1 MRALSNWPQRR
12 AGPKNLE
19 AKPSLAR
26 FISWWLSGSLRRGVS
41 GRRSIRP
48 LPGKIANCRH
58 ADGILDLVDRPVP
71 PDMELELR
79 ALHERVQYL
88 EAHISR
94 LEGRVASANH
104 AAAPE
109 AKLPGLGNAIVE
121 REALLA
127 EAESI
132 AHLGSWFWDTQTN
145 EVCWSDQLYRV
156 LGYEPG
162 SVQPSVEAF
171 LRRIHRADRA
181 LFITT
186 NRSFI
191 EGTASLPNG
200 MLPRIRVRLFREGEK
215 KQQLVELSG
224 RVVLA
229 EDGRPRRVVGIV
241 HDLTRTQAAVS
252 ALEEASE
259 ILRMANQIQGLAT
272 WRWNLSSGEVSWSK
286 EMRTLLGLD
295 PSVEPSVLALLDALH
310 PDDRELARFS
320 QEEEKLPNSGE
331 PLELRFVRPDGKIR
345 HVVSSFGTFQDSGAG
360 AERLIVGILVDVSE
374 RHALQDEL
382 RQAKKMEALG
392 RMAGGV
398 AHDFNNYLTVMMG
411 NADLLGLALQDQ
423 PSGEGLQPMVEE
435 IMTASERCQSMT
447 QRLLAFCRRRKTS
460 SRVLDIAQLAS
471 ERESMLRCLAGA
483 VVELKLE
490 CDAGPC
496 QVRVDETHFEQ
507 LLMNLVTNARDAMP
521 EGGNLLIRIYSRSDE
536 GEQSVCVEV
545 QDSGVGMD
553 KETQE
558 RVFEPFFTTKE
569 EGQGSGLGLSMVYGI
584 VQQHNG
590 RIEVNSEVGQGTCV
604 SVIFPA
610 CATQLSA

>member
-1 MRALSNWPQRR
+1 M
-12 AGPKNLE
+12 
-19 AKPSLAR
+19 
-26 FISWWLSGSLRRGVS
+26 
-41 GRRSIRP
+41 
-48 LPGKIANCRH
+48 
-58 ADGILDLVDRPVP
+58 P
-71 PDMELELR
+71 PDAELELR
-79 ALHERVQYL
+79 ALQARVHEL
-88 EAHISR
+88 ESHIAK
-94 LEGRVASANH
+94 LEGAVASANH
-104 AAAPE
+104 PTE
-109 AKLPGLGNAIVE
+109 LSGLGNAIVE

-145 EVCWSDQLYRV
+145 EVCWSDELYRM
-156 LGYEPG
+156 LGYEVG
-162 SVQPSVEAF
+162 QVQPSVEAF
-171 LRRIHRADRA
+171 LRWIHPADRA
-181 LFITT
+181 LFINT

-191 EGTASLPNG
+191 EGTATLPNG
-200 MLPRIRVRLFREGEK
+200 MLPRIRVRLVREE
-215 KQQLVELSG
+215 QELQLVELSG

-272 WRWNLSSGEVSWSK
+272 WRWNLGTGEVSWSQ
-286 EMRTLLGLD
+286 EMRVLLGLD
-295 PSVEPSVLALLDALH
+295 ASVEPSLVALLDALH

-320 QEEEKLPNSGE
+320 RKGEDLPSSGE
-331 PLELRFVRPDGKIR
+331 PLELRFVRPDGKVR
-345 HVVSSFGTFQDSGAG
+345 HVVSSFGSFQDPSPGTH
-360 AERLIVGILVDVSE
+360 RLIVGILMDVSE

-411 NADLLGLALQDQ
+411 NADLLGVALQQ
-423 PSGEGLQPMVEE
+423 QVGGETLLPMVSE

-460 SRVLDIAQLAS
+460 SRVLDIACLAR

-490 CDAGPC
+490 CGAGPC

-521 EGGNLLIRIYSRSDE
+521 EGGRLMVRIFKRNDNGDLRVHIE
-536 GEQSVCVEV
+536 VE
-545 QDSGVGMD
+545 DAGVGMD
-553 KETQE
+553 PETQE

-590 RIEVNSEVGQGTCV
+590 RIEVRSEVGRGTCV

-610 CATQLSA
+610 CVTQLSA